1 MNTSKIV
8 CGWYNFFM
16 AHTVDLTKED
26 VLHIAKLANLPIDD
40 ASIEKFR
47 QQLTETLNYVENLD
61 ELDTKDVPPT
71 SHSTDVT
78 NVYFEDGTKNER
90 QFTQEEALQNG
101 KNTKR
106 NMFMVPR
113 IME

>member
-1 MNTSKIV
+1 
-8 CGWYNFFM
+8 M
-16 AHTVDLTKED
+16 AKMVDLTKDD
-26 VLHIAKLANLPIDD
+26 VLHIAQLANLPIDD

-47 QQLTETLNYVENLD
+47 KQLTETLNYVENLE
-61 ELDTKDVPPT
+61 ELDTKDVPAT
-71 SHSTDVT
+71 SHSTDAK
-78 NVYFEDGTKNER
+78 NVFFEDGTKNER
-90 QFTQEEALQNG
+90 LFTQEEALKNG